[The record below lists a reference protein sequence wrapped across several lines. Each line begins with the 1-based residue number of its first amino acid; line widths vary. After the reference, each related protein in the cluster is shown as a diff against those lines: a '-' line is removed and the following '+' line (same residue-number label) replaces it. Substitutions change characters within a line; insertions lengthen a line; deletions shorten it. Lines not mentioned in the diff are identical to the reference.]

1 MRVCRYKTAQFKG
14 YFLGARAILDILF
27 KFAPGVESGRKIEGF
42 ILDFLMQF
50 KQMVKIAQQP
60 FNVQKLLNLWL
71 KKIVVL
77 LYIPDN
83 LFAGMLMET
92 DEDFINRTVC
102 VFFYFV
108 TCNFYCKNAQII
120 VFYL

>member
-1 MRVCRYKTAQFKG
+1 
-14 YFLGARAILDILF
+14 
-27 KFAPGVESGRKIEGF
+27 
-42 ILDFLMQF
+42 MQF

-77 LYIPDN
+77 LNLPDN

-102 VFFYFV
+102 VFFNFV
-108 TCNFYCKNAQII
+108 TYNFYCKNAQINMFMFTLT
-120 VFYL
+120 VF